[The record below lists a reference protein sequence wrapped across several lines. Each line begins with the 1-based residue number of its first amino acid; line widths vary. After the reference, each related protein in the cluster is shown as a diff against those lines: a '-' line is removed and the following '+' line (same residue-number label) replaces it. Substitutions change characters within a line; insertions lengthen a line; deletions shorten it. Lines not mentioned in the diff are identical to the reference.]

1 MAFQVAT
8 KKKLNQ
14 LPTELKNNLQQT
26 KEDPS
31 LFCNVFLK
39 NPLKPSEPFEPTWY
53 QKEFFDCQKRFV
65 LINAGRQVG
74 KSEMVVKYSIWL
86 AYTKP
91 RSKILF
97 ISASQ
102 RQASH
107 LLHKVRQDIESSEI
121 LTKSVKRA
129 SRTEVHLDNGS
140 MIISLPPSEATIR
153 GYTADIVFI
162 DEATHI
168 HSDDL
173 YYEVIMPMVIRTG
186 GRIILTST
194 PYGKAGFFYE
204 MYLQWNQDYE
214 RAKVFHFPAMIDGKP
229 IAPGVDIKDLENQK
243 KAMGPIR
250 FSVEYL
256 AEFVDDGVLFFPTDL
271 VRTSMKNYDLA
282 EYGLPEH
289 EYYMGIDWGKQN
301 SSTVVTIIKH
311 NKLSAHRVVLIK
323 EYKQMS
329 YDQIIGHIVTYAE
342 RFNIRK
348 CLADTG
354 AGLAQIDQLKAMGL
368 RIKGFNFT
376 VNSKVDL
383 FSNLRLMMETNSIEL
398 PANDKLKSQ
407 LISFSQKISPTG
419 KMLLHAP
426 SGLHDDYVDSL
437 ALAAYNL
444 KKKRA
449 SFFVR
454 KVLKPKQ
461 RFKRNL

>member
-1 MAFQVAT
+1 
-8 KKKLNQ
+8 
-14 LPTELKNNLQQT
+14 
-26 KEDPS
+26 
-31 LFCNVFLK
+31 
-39 NPLKPSEPFEPTWY
+39 
-53 QKEFFDCQKRFV
+53 
-65 LINAGRQVG
+65 
-74 KSEMVVKYSIWL
+74 
-86 AYTKP
+86 
-91 RSKILF
+91 
-97 ISASQ
+97 
-102 RQASH
+102 
-107 LLHKVRQDIESSEI
+107 
-121 LTKSVKRA
+121 
-129 SRTEVHLDNGS
+129 
-140 MIISLPPSEATIR
+140 
-153 GYTADIVFI
+153 
-162 DEATHI
+162 
-168 HSDDL
+168 
-173 YYEVIMPMVIRTG
+173 
-186 GRIILTST
+186 
-194 PYGKAGFFYE
+194 
-204 MYLQWNQDYE
+204 
-214 RAKVFHFPAMIDGKP
+214 
-229 IAPGVDIKDLENQK
+229 
-243 KAMGPIR
+243 
-250 FSVEYL
+250 
-256 AEFVDDGVLFFPTDL
+256 
-271 VRTSMKNYDLA
+271 
-282 EYGLPEH
+282 
-289 EYYMGIDWGKQN
+289 
-301 SSTVVTIIKH
+301 
-311 NKLSAHRVVLIK
+311 
-323 EYKQMS
+323 MS